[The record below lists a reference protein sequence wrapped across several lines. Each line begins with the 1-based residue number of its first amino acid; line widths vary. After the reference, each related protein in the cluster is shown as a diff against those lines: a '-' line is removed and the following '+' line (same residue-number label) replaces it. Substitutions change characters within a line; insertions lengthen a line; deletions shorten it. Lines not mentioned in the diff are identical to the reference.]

1 MSFLNAIINLWIAED
16 TMMTKTKLYVVRHGK
31 TMFNTIGRA
40 QGWSDTP
47 LTTHGEEGIRELGL
61 GFKQEEIEF
70 KEAFSSDSGRT
81 LQTMEIILRE
91 SGQEGIPYTRD
102 KRIREWC
109 FGNFDGDYDVDLFNT
124 LLPRIFNCDVRELTY
139 PELVEGI
146 RELDTTGWAETWEQ
160 LRERIIDGFKAI
172 GEKIELSGG
181 GNAVVVSH
189 GLTIATL
196 LWLIDSKSTTGTLLD
211 NGSVSVLT
219 FNNGQFTIDTIGDM
233 SYREIG
239 RKILES

>member
-1 MSFLNAIINLWIAED
+1 MV
-16 TMMTKTKLYVVRHGK
+16 KTKIYLVRHGK

-47 LTTHGEEGIRELGL
+47 LTAVGEEGIRELGL
-61 GFKQEEIEF
+61 GFKDQGLVF

-91 SGQEGIPYTRD
+91 SGQESIPYTRD

-109 FGNFDGDYDVDLFNT
+109 FGNFDGDYDVDLFNN

-146 RELDTTGWAETWEQ
+146 KELDTTGWAETWEE
-160 LRERIIDGFKAI
+160 LSTRIVAGFRAI
-172 GEKIELSGG
+172 GEKIQASGG

-189 GLTIATL
+189 GLTIATF
-196 LWLIDSKSTTGTLLD
+196 LWLIDAHTPRSVMLD
-211 NGSVSVLT
+211 NGSVSVLE
-219 FNNGQFTIDTIGDM
+219 FEDGHFSIESIGDM
-233 SYREIG
+233 SYREKG
-239 RKILES
+239 REVLESH

>member
-1 MSFLNAIINLWIAED
+1 MV
-16 TMMTKTKLYVVRHGK
+16 KTKIYLVRHGK

-47 LTTHGEEGIRELGL
+47 LTAIGEEGIRELGL
-61 GFKQEEIEF
+61 GFKDQGLVF

-91 SGQEGIPYTRD
+91 CGQESIPYTRD

-109 FGNFDGDYDVDLFNT
+109 FGNFDGDYDVDLFNN

-146 RELDTTGWAETWEQ
+146 KELDTTGWAETWEE
-160 LRERIIDGFKAI
+160 LSTRIVAGFRAI
-172 GEKIELSGG
+172 GEKIQASGG

-189 GLTIATL
+189 GLTIATF
-196 LWLIDSKSTTGTLLD
+196 LWLIDAHTPRSVMLD
-211 NGSVSVLT
+211 NGSVSVLE
-219 FNNGQFTIDTIGDM
+219 FEDGHFSIESIGDM
-233 SYREIG
+233 SYREKG
-239 RKILES
+239 REVLESH